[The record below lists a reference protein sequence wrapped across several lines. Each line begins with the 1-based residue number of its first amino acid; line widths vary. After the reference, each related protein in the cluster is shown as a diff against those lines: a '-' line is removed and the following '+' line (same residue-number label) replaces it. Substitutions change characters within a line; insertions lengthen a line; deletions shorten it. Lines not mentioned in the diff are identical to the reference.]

1 MDLMLSLNKSFF
13 QNFTSKIKSMDLVIF
28 FLVIIISS
36 ISLFILSSLDFNNK
50 GLVEKHSLRIIFS
63 LLVFLIVASINI
75 KTWYKFSYLFYGFVI
90 LLLILVDFYGLTGKG
105 AKRWLDIGIF
115 NLQPS
120 ELMKIGVIMAL
131 ARYYQ
136 YIKTDEIDRVKN
148 LVIPITLIIIPFILV
163 IKQPD
168 LGTALFVLF
177 VAISILWLAGLNL
190 KIFTFGTL
198 SLLILAPLSIS
209 FLKPYQKQRILTFLN
224 PENDPTGAGYHVIQ
238 SKIAIGSGGFFGQGY
253 MQGSQ
258 SNLSFLPEP
267 HTDFI
272 FTAFAEQFG
281 FFGSLILLTLFLI
294 LIFRIDSISK
304 ISRSTFGRLLC
315 FGISFNFFAY
325 IAINIGMVTGLLPV
339 VGVPIPIMS
348 YGGTA
353 MLTSMFALGLVV
365 SAKIH
370 KDENIY

>member
-13 QNFTSKIKSMDLVIF
+13 QNFTSKIKSMDLVIL

-63 LLVFLIVASINI
+63 LLIFLIVASINI

-168 LGTALFVLF
+168 LGTALFILF

-198 SLLILAPLSIS
+198 SLLVLAPLSIS

>member
-13 QNFTSKIKSMDLVIF
+13 QNFTSKIKSMDHVIL

-63 LLVFLIVASINI
+63 LLIFLIVASINI

-120 ELMKIGVIMAL
+120 ELMKVGVIMAL

-136 YIKTDEIDRVKN
+136 YIKTDEIDRVRN
-148 LVIPITLIIIPFILV
+148 LVIPITLIIIPFLLV

-168 LGTALFVLF
+168 LGTALFILL

-238 SKIAIGSGGFFGQGY
+238 SKIAIGSGGFFGKGY
-253 MQGSQ
+253 KEGSQ

-281 FFGSLILLTLFLI
+281 FIGSLVLLILFLI

-304 ISRSTFGRLLC
+304 VSRSTFGRLLC
-315 FGISFNFFAY
+315 FGVSFNFFVY

-353 MLTSMFALGLVV
+353 MLTSMFALGLVM

>member
-13 QNFTSKIKSMDLVIF
+13 QNFTSKIKSMDLVIL

-168 LGTALFVLF
+168 LGTALFILF

-198 SLLILAPLSIS
+198 SLLVLAPLSIS

-315 FGISFNFFAY
+315 FGISFNFFVY